1 MTRLAF
7 NIFNFD
13 SIEALALAV
22 EETKLPVFMQVSVST
37 VKYLGAKNILDAY
50 NDVNEHKLIQLHL
63 DHCNDMDFIK
73 SCIDVGWHSI
83 MADFSNE
90 HVDVNIEKLNKVR
103 DYLPKNRGQ
112 IEGELGSIGG
122 EEDGHSSH
130 FDGMAKLEDVQKILT
145 NADIDLLAIGIGN
158 IHGHYSDNSN
168 VDYEH
173 FKKIST
179 AFPDAKLVL
188 HGATGLPIE
197 KIKELIPYGLEKVN
211 FSTELKDVYIEA
223 LKSTLSGEKRY
234 NMTSYSQN
242 TKSAMRSYFASKMKE
257 LS

>member
-13 SIEALALAV
+13 SIEALASAV
-22 EETKLPVFMQVSVST
+22 DETKLPVFMQVSVST
-37 VKYLGAKNILDAY
+37 VKYLGAKHILDAY
-50 NDVNEHKLIQLHL
+50 NEVNEHGLIQLHL

-73 SCIDVGWHSI
+73 SCIDVGWCSI

-90 HVDVNIEKLNKVR
+90 KVDINIEKLNEVR
-103 DYLPKNRGQ
+103 EYLPKNRGQ
-112 IEGELGSIGG
+112 IEGEVGSIGG
-122 EEDGHSSH
+122 EEDGYSSN
-130 FDGMAKLEDVQKILT
+130 FDGMAKLEDVQKILNNT
-145 NADIDLLAIGIGN
+145 DIDLLAIGIGN

-179 AFPDAKLVL
+179 QFSHAKLVL

-197 KIKELIPYGLEKVN
+197 KIKELVPYGLEKVN
-211 FSTELKDVYIEA
+211 FSTELKDVYIAA
-223 LKSTLSGEKRY
+223 LNATLSGENRY
-234 NMTSYSQN
+234 NMTSYSRH
-242 TKSAMRSYFASKMKE
+242 TKAAMQTYFANKMKE